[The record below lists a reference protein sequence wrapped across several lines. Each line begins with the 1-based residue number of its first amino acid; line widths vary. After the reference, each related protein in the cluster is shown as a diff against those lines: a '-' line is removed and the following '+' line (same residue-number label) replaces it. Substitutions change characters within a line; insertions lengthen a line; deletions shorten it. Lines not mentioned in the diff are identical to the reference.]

1 MLELPVGTDF
11 VFTFWIGMRFLT
23 QVHILDL
30 CASCKSVETLIVFRD
45 GKWRQPEYVIRRL
58 EAIEGKWLLSDT
70 ISTTMHGS
78 GEKKTAWV
86 LYRE

>member
-1 MLELPVGTDF
+1 
-11 VFTFWIGMRFLT
+11 
-23 QVHILDL
+23 
-30 CASCKSVETLIVFRD
+30 VETLIVFRD

-86 LYRE
+86 LCRE

>member
-45 GKWRQPEYVIRRL
+45 GKWKKPEYVIRRL
-58 EAIEGKWLLSDT
+58 EAIEGKWCLSDT
-70 ISTTMHGS
+70 ISTAMSGS

-86 LYRE
+86 LCRE

>member
-1 MLELPVGTDF
+1 VLELPVGTDF

-30 CASCKSVETLIVFRD
+30 CASRKSVETLIVFRD
-45 GKWRQPEYVIRRL
+45 GKWKKPEYVIRRL
-58 EAIEGKWLLSDT
+58 EAIEGKWWLSDT
-70 ISTTMHGS
+70 ISTAMHGS

-86 LYRE
+86 LCRE

>member
-1 MLELPVGTDF
+1 MLEPPVGTDF

-45 GKWRQPEYVIRRL
+45 GKWKKPEYVIRRL
-58 EAIEGKWLLSDT
+58 EAIEGKWWLSDT

-86 LYRE
+86 LCRE